1 MKRYFFA
8 TIILLFSIAEMNA
21 QYCSAAGIDSCLH
34 RIRLVEISNL
44 VNASDSASCQVQNGY
59 TDFTITGDTIYL
71 EPGMA
76 YSITSTYEGDIFGPK
91 TTVWVDFN
99 GDNTFDNTQ
108 EGGERVDLANG
119 GAPTFAG
126 LTRSDGV
133 IPVPVAAVLGD
144 VFRLRI
150 RLTDGLAD
158 TPSGQPILPC
168 GRVQFGEVEDYVI
181 KIGPVEVNDYCDG
194 RGYSDS
200 DPNKCLTDGS
210 TPPGQFNVWLEE
222 FGVDNQFNNAPTS
235 CGLVNGY
242 SDYTNNFIAMFEEGE
257 TYAGTALSV
266 PYSPVWPHQVTIWID
281 WNQDYDFDDPDEIF
295 SATLNED
302 NAITETSNFTYSIT
316 VPPLAKIGITRM
328 RVRASSRAMLDYVP
342 APCGSPIRGEVE
354 DYTIQVGDIVQCA
367 NHSIPTDNQQNLCTN
382 NVTLTWSA
390 PAAGP
395 TLTGYKVYLGT
406 DVNATTLVNGQDV
419 ALDTSYTHPFTI
431 PANTKYYW
439 KIITY
444 DANGDAYGC
453 AVDSFTT
460 AINVDPSIDQILL
473 DGVEL
478 DSTAVCADVSLPI
491 ALTFSGGTA
500 PIDYSWTGDD
510 AYLDDNGSLTPVF
523 ESSIGNQTYKLRFTV
538 RDGNGCS
545 ARDSVKIFVKDG
557 PVVGT
562 LAEDKSAVC
571 PDETVTLTLTG
582 HTATISDWEKAE
594 GINPYVSIGNTSDTY
609 ATTITEDTKFKVLLS
624 SANGCTGESN
634 EITVTLKAAPL
645 VPTLSVSPDNTV
657 CEGDVITLTATP
669 ETDIVWNDAG
679 SSTTNPIEVSNN
691 GTFNVTYTDPAT
703 TCSATSS
710 DEVLTFTALPA
721 DPVITAMGNTC
732 IGNTVVLSTQ
742 YGEVM
747 WDLDGTSTAETETI
761 DVTEDGT
768 YTVTYT
774 DPITNCTSTSG
785 EMIIFSPKPNAP
797 VIEQKGDSLITNPL
811 QIVNWLDGDGNV
823 VFTGDSYSPD
833 RTPDQTFTAVAVDG
847 NDCESDESNEVA
859 YDHTV
864 SIARYN
870 QIDFAVFPNPA
881 SSELNVQVHSSNAAG
896 MYQIKDMAGRTVIAA
911 ELVSGINTIS
921 LSEIQSGIYM
931 LQNSVG
937 STMRIVK
944 Q

>member
-21 QYCSAAGIDSCLH
+21 QYCPAAGIDSCLS

-44 VNASDSASCQVQNGY
+44 ANASDSASCQVQNGY
-59 TDFTITGDTIYL
+59 TDFTNTGDTIYL

-76 YSITSTYEGDIFGPK
+76 YSITSTHEGDIFGPK

-99 GDNTFDNTQ
+99 GDNTFDNIS
-108 EGGERVDLANG
+108 GGEERFDLNNAG
-119 GAPTFAG
+119 TPLSGG

-133 IPVPVAAVLGD
+133 VVVPDIPLGT
-144 VFRLRI
+144 VTRLRV
-150 RLTDGLAD
+150 RLTDGFAD

-168 GRVQFGEVEDYVI
+168 GRVQFGEVEDYVV
-181 KIGPVEVNDYCDG
+181 KIGPVEVNDYCDASVAPG
-194 RGYSDS
+194 TPDAPQRCVFGYISNVNLTSISNPTGCSNGYDDYTTTVKFVLDQGSTNALTVTRANAPQNYNYLVSAWIDFNGDKIFSDEDEKFDIPLS
-200 DPNKCLTDGS
+200 ASLTDHVG
-210 TPPGQFNVWLEE
+210 
-222 FGVDNQFNNAPTS
+222 D
-235 CGLVNGY
+235 
-242 SDYTNNFIAMFEEGE
+242 
-257 TYAGTALSV
+257 
-266 PYSPVWPHQVTIWID
+266 
-281 WNQDYDFDDPDEIF
+281 
-295 SATLNED
+295 
-302 NAITETSNFTYSIT
+302 IT
-316 VPPLAKIGITRM
+316 VPVDAPSTLTRM
-328 RVRASSRAMLDYVP
+328 RIRMTQNDVP
-342 APCGSPIRGEVE
+342 NSCGAQSRGEVE
-354 DYTIQVGDIVQCA
+354 DYLVEIGNPVQCA
-367 NHSIPTDNQQNLCTN
+367 THKTPTDNQQNICTN
-382 NVTLTWSA
+382 DVTLTWSP
-390 PAAGP
+390 PAAGSLP
-395 TLTGYKVYLGT
+395 TGYKIYMGT
-406 DVNATTLVNGQDV
+406 NNPPTTLVNGIDV
-419 ALDTSYTHPFTI
+419 GLDTTYVHPSSI

-439 KIITY
+439 RIIAY
-444 DANGDAYGC
+444 DADGDASGC

-460 AINVDPSIDQILL
+460 AVNADPSIDQILL
-473 DGVEL
+473 DGIEL

-510 AYLDDNGSLTPVF
+510 DYLDDNGSLTPVF

-562 LAEDKSAVC
+562 LAEDKAAVC

-594 GINPYVSIGNTSDTY
+594 GINPYVSIGNTNDTY
-609 ATTITEDTKFKVLLS
+609 ATTITEETTFKVLLS
-624 SANGCTGESN
+624 TTEGCTGESN

-645 VPTLSVSPDNTV
+645 VPTISVSPDNTV

-679 SSTTNPIEVSNN
+679 SSTTNLIEVSNN
-691 GTFNVTYTDPAT
+691 GTFNVTYTDPLT
-703 TCSATSS
+703 NCSATST
-710 DEVLTFTALPA
+710 DEVITF
-721 DPVITAMGNTC
+721 ITKP
-732 IGNTVVLSTQ
+732 ST
-742 YGEVM
+742 
-747 WDLDGTSTAETETI
+747 
-761 DVTEDGT
+761 
-768 YTVTYT
+768 
-774 DPITNCTSTSG
+774 
-785 EMIIFSPKPNAP
+785 P
-797 VIEQKGDSLITNPL
+797 VIEQKGDSLITNPV

-881 SSELNVQVHSSNAAG
+881 TSELNVQVHASSAAG

-937 STMRIVK
+937 STIRIVK